1 MKKQYLFLTLCF
13 LLLLT
18 GCETDNKKYYAE
30 DFTAPVLTTPGAG
43 TRLTLTETQQNDSL
57 EIAWQAADYGFP
69 ASILYT
75 VQMAKAGTYF
85 ENAVKIAETKD
96 TRIRTDYATLNN
108 SALIAGL
115 VPETPADIEFR
126 VIAAIN
132 NHIQT
137 LHSEPVD
144 LLLTAYNVTVTYP
157 ILYVPGSYQGWNPA
171 EPQTVIASPKA
182 NQVYEGYLWFTANT
196 EFKLLGQ
203 PSWGELE
210 WGSGGSGKL
219 APRGGNITVNN
230 ATAELYK
237 LTADLNALTYSA
249 TPVTWSI
256 TGTATSGTP
265 IQLNYDETTRQLQIT
280 TTLTEGQFVFQE
292 TGADNRTLGVY
303 FGSQLMDNGTEI
315 ILPASGKYTVR
326 LNLSQYPY
334 TYEVGKG
341 S

>member
-1 MKKQYLFLTLCF
+1 MKKQYLFFPLC
-13 LLLLT
+13 LLLLLA
-18 GCETDNKKYYAE
+18 GCDTDNKKYYATE
-30 DFTAPVLTTPGAG
+30 FTAPVLTTPAAG
-43 TRLTLTETQQNDSL
+43 THLTLTEAQEHDSL
-57 EIAWQAADYGFP
+57 EIAWKAADYGFP

-85 ENAVKIAETKD
+85 ESAVKIAETKG
-96 TRIRTDYATLNN
+96 THMKTDYATLNN
-108 SALIAGL
+108 NALIAGF
-115 VPETPADIEFR
+115 VPETPAEVEFR
-126 VIAAIN
+126 VIATIN

-144 LLLTAYNVTVTYP
+144 LTLTAYNVTVNYP

-210 WGSGGSGKL
+210 WGSGGDGKL

-230 ATAELYK
+230 TTAGLYK
-237 LTADLNALTYSA
+237 LVADLNSLTYST

-256 TGTATSGTP
+256 TGTATSGSLV
-265 IQLNYDETTRQLQIT
+265 QLNYDETTKRLQVT
-280 TTLTEGQFVFQE
+280 TTLSEGQFVFQE

-303 FGSQLMDNGTEI
+303 FGNQLMDNGTEI
-315 ILPASGKYTVR
+315 IIPTTGEYTII

-334 TYEVGKG
+334 MYNVEN
-341 S
+341 

>member
-126 VIAAIN
+126 VIATIN

-182 NQVYEGYLWFTANT
+182 NQIYEGYLWFTANT

-219 APRGGNITVNN
+219 APR
-230 ATAELYK
+230 
-237 LTADLNALTYSA
+237 
-249 TPVTWSI
+249 
-256 TGTATSGTP
+256 
-265 IQLNYDETTRQLQIT
+265 
-280 TTLTEGQFVFQE
+280 
-292 TGADNRTLGVY
+292 
-303 FGSQLMDNGTEI
+303 
-315 ILPASGKYTVR
+315 
-326 LNLSQYPY
+326 
-334 TYEVGKG
+334 
-341 S
+341 